1 MEKQVYRKSLDLQK
15 SGAQWSIDVKQND
28 VNSRRIVISLTDGG
42 KAFILGGDMIATIYG
57 KKTDGNV
64 IYKDCAIE
72 NGMAIVDVEKQLI
85 TAAGTVECEL
95 RIYDSNAAGAQ
106 LLTTPRFNIEVY
118 DVLSDENRITS
129 TSDYS
134 ALTSETVKSQE
145 ATKRANDIAETLE
158 TKLANGE
165 LKGEKGDKGNDG
177 APGAKGDTGPQGE
190 QGPKGDA
197 GIQGPQGEKGEQGV
211 PGTTD
216 YTLLKNQPI
225 TILSQDF
232 KVSELKESS
241 LYFVNSGINC
251 KKEDGSLLEN
261 LYAGILILTGRG
273 GEAQVFDSENTFY
286 VNDLSNGDWFNADCN
301 HITTLE
307 VNDLLSNLSNYN
319 FTYGRPLDSRKKI
332 TKTIS
337 NFAES
342 ITKKTMVLDSGDLS
356 STISSN
362 GKYSFF
368 TNGIFR
374 LGHPHAGTGFT
385 PLEIK
390 VNKGDT
396 IYLKFSKTETECLC
410 DIVYIG
416 DIGKN
421 IPDDYDYK
429 YSSID
434 IWSGQL
440 GFAIDATEYDTTFWE
455 MVVGAQGT
463 ADDISSYLANLPCAK
478 SGGLVYSTKEEYGRP
493 EFKAVTLG
501 NGLKFENGVLSAVAT
516 SDIASDQLKQIIGG
530 LE

>member
-15 SGAQWSIDVKQND
+15 SGAQWSIDIKQND

-64 IYKDCAIE
+64 IYKDCSIE

-106 LLTTPRFNIEVY
+106 LLTTPRFCIEVY

-134 ALTSETVKSQE
+134 ALASETVKSQE
-145 ATKRANDIAETLE
+145 ATKRANDIREMLE

-165 LKGEKGDKGNDG
+165 LKGEKGD
-177 APGAKGDTGPQGE
+177 TGPQGE
-190 QGPKGDA
+190 QGPKGDT
-197 GIQGPQGEKGEQGV
+197 GPQGEKGEQGD

-216 YTLLKNQPI
+216 YTLLQNQPI

-232 KVSELKESS
+232 KVSDLKESS
-241 LYFVNSGINC
+241 LYFVNNNDVNC
-251 KKEDGSLLEN
+251 ITEDGSLLVN

-301 HITTLE
+301 HITTQE
-307 VNDLLSNLSNYN
+307 VNDLLSSLSNYN

-332 TKTIS
+332 TRTIS
-337 NFAES
+337 SFAES

-374 LGHPHAGTGFT
+374 LGHPQAGTGFT

-396 IYLKFSKTETECLC
+396 IYVKFSKTDTECLC

-421 IPDDYDYK
+421 INDNYK
-429 YSSID
+429 YNSID
-434 IWSGQL
+434 VWSGQL
-440 GFAIDATEYDTTFWE
+440 GFAIGATEYDSTLWDV
-455 MVVGAQGT
+455 MIGAQGS
-463 ADDISSYLANLPCAK
+463 ADDISHYLYNLPCAK
-478 SGGLVYSTKEEYGRP
+478 SGGLVYSTKEEFGRP

-516 SDIASDQLKQIIGG
+516 SDIANDQLKQIIGG

>member
-64 IYKDCAIE
+64 IYKDCSIE
-72 NGMAIVDVEKQLI
+72 NGMVIVDVEKQLI
-85 TAAGTVECEL
+85 TAEGTVECEL

-118 DVLSDENRITS
+118 DVLTDENRITS

-134 ALTSETVKSQE
+134 ALASETVKSQE
-145 ATKRANDIAETLE
+145 ATKRANNISEMLE

-165 LKGEKGDKGNDG
+165 LKGE
-177 APGAKGDTGPQGE
+177 KGDTGPQGE

-197 GIQGPQGEKGEQGV
+197 GPQGEQGPKGDTGIQGPQGEKGEQGA

-216 YTLLKNQPI
+216 YTALRNRPI

-241 LYFVNSGINC
+241 LYFVNNNDVNC
-251 KKEDGSLLEN
+251 ITEDGSLLVN
-261 LYAGILILTGRG
+261 LYAGILILTGIG
-273 GEAQVFDSENTFY
+273 GEAQVFDSYNTYY
-286 VNDLSNGDWFNADCN
+286 VQDLSTGDWFNDDCN
-301 HITTLE
+301 HITTQETKDMLS
-307 VNDLLSNLSNYN
+307 DLGIYS
-319 FTYGRPLDSRKKI
+319 
-332 TKTIS
+332 IS
-337 NFAES
+337 YTS
-342 ITKKTMVLDSGDLS
+342 PSTKKTTTELLSLFARNALLKTMTLDSTGLLN
-356 STISSN
+356 TIKVS
-362 GKYSFF
+362 GKYNIYA
-368 TNGIFR
+368 NGIFR
-374 LGHPHAGTGFT
+374 LGHPRAVADFT

-416 DIGKN
+416 DISKN
-421 IPDDYDYK
+421 IPDDANYK
-429 YSSID
+429 YNPID
-434 IWSGQL
+434 VWSGQL
-440 GFAIDATEYDTTFWE
+440 GFAIGATEYDSTLWDV
-455 MVVGAQGT
+455 MIGAQGS
-463 ADDISSYLANLPCAK
+463 ADDISHYLYNLPCART
-478 SGGLVYSTKEEYGRP
+478 GGLVYSIPKEYGRP
-493 EFKAVTLG
+493 EFRAVTLG
-501 NGLKFENGVLSAVAT
+501 DGLKFENGVLSAVAT
-516 SDIASDQLKQIIGG
+516 GDIANDQLKQIIGG

>member
-1 MEKQVYRKSLDLQK
+1 MGLRKFKDIIKSIGAPNKDDTLLGVFNGKTAQK
-15 SGAQWSIDVKQND
+15 SIDD
-28 VNSRRIVISLTDGG
+28 
-42 KAFILGGDMIATIYG
+42 ILKVA
-57 KKTDGNV
+57 
-64 IYKDCAIE
+64 
-72 NGMAIVDVEKQLI
+72 
-85 TAAGTVECEL
+85 
-95 RIYDSNAAGAQ
+95 
-106 LLTTPRFNIEVY
+106 
-118 DVLSDENRITS
+118 
-129 TSDYS
+129 
-134 ALTSETVKSQE
+134 
-145 ATKRANDIAETLE
+145 
-158 TKLANGE
+158 
-165 LKGEKGDKGNDG
+165 
-177 APGAKGDTGPQGE
+177 
-190 QGPKGDA
+190 
-197 GIQGPQGEKGEQGV
+197 
-211 PGTTD
+211 D
-216 YTLLKNQPI
+216 YTALQNRPI

-232 KVSELKESS
+232 KVSDLKESS
-241 LYFVNSGINC
+241 LYFVNSDINC
-251 KKEDGSLLEN
+251 KKEDGRLLVN

-307 VNDLLSNLSNYN
+307 VNDLLSNLSDYN

-342 ITKKTMVLDSGDLS
+342 ITKKTMVLERGDLS

-374 LGHPHAGTGFT
+374 LGHPLAGTGFT
-385 PLEIK
+385 PFEIK

-421 IPDDYDYK
+421 IPDDANYK
-429 YSSID
+429 YNPID

-440 GFAIDATEYDTTFWE
+440 GFAIGATEYDTTFWE

-463 ADDISSYLANLPCAK
+463 ADEIDDYLCDLPCVRT
-478 SGGLVYSTKEEYGRP
+478 GGLVYSIPKAYGRP
-493 EFKAVTLG
+493 DFKAVTLG
-501 NGLKFENGVLSAVAT
+501 NGLKFENGVLSLDIENGDNLKYGT
-516 SDIASDQLKQIIGG
+516 STTA
-530 LE
+530 EANEVTANE

>member
-1 MEKQVYRKSLDLQK
+1 MGLRKFKDIIKSIGAPNKDDTLLGVFNGKTAQK
-15 SGAQWSIDVKQND
+15 SIDD
-28 VNSRRIVISLTDGG
+28 
-42 KAFILGGDMIATIYG
+42 ILKVA
-57 KKTDGNV
+57 
-64 IYKDCAIE
+64 
-72 NGMAIVDVEKQLI
+72 
-85 TAAGTVECEL
+85 
-95 RIYDSNAAGAQ
+95 
-106 LLTTPRFNIEVY
+106 
-118 DVLSDENRITS
+118 
-129 TSDYS
+129 
-134 ALTSETVKSQE
+134 
-145 ATKRANDIAETLE
+145 
-158 TKLANGE
+158 
-165 LKGEKGDKGNDG
+165 
-177 APGAKGDTGPQGE
+177 
-190 QGPKGDA
+190 
-197 GIQGPQGEKGEQGV
+197 
-211 PGTTD
+211 D
-216 YTLLKNQPI
+216 YTALQNRPI

-232 KVSELKESS
+232 KVSDLKESS
-241 LYFVNSGINC
+241 LYFVNSDINC
-251 KKEDGSLLEN
+251 KKEDGRLLVN

-301 HITTLE
+301 HITMLE
-307 VNDLLSNLSNYN
+307 VNDLLSNLSDYN

-421 IPDDYDYK
+421 IPDDANYK
-429 YSSID
+429 YNPID

-440 GFAIDATEYDTTFWE
+440 GFAIGATEYDTTFWE

-463 ADDISSYLANLPCAK
+463 ADEIDDYLCDLPCVRT
-478 SGGLVYSTKEEYGRP
+478 GGLVYSIPKAYGRP
-493 EFKAVTLG
+493 DFKAVTLG
-501 NGLKFENGVLSAVAT
+501 NGLKFENGVLSLDIENGDNLKYGT
-516 SDIASDQLKQIIGG
+516 STTA
-530 LE
+530 EANEVTANE

>member
-1 MEKQVYRKSLDLQK
+1 MGLRKFKDIIKSIGAPNKDDTLLGVFNGKTAQK
-15 SGAQWSIDVKQND
+15 SIDD
-28 VNSRRIVISLTDGG
+28 
-42 KAFILGGDMIATIYG
+42 ILKVA
-57 KKTDGNV
+57 
-64 IYKDCAIE
+64 
-72 NGMAIVDVEKQLI
+72 
-85 TAAGTVECEL
+85 
-95 RIYDSNAAGAQ
+95 
-106 LLTTPRFNIEVY
+106 
-118 DVLSDENRITS
+118 
-129 TSDYS
+129 
-134 ALTSETVKSQE
+134 
-145 ATKRANDIAETLE
+145 
-158 TKLANGE
+158 
-165 LKGEKGDKGNDG
+165 
-177 APGAKGDTGPQGE
+177 
-190 QGPKGDA
+190 
-197 GIQGPQGEKGEQGV
+197 
-211 PGTTD
+211 D
-216 YTLLKNQPI
+216 YTALQNRPI

-232 KVSELKESS
+232 KVSDLKESS
-241 LYFVNSGINC
+241 LYFVNSDINC
-251 KKEDGSLLEN
+251 KKEDGRLLVN

-307 VNDLLSNLSNYN
+307 VNDLLSNLSDYN

-421 IPDDYDYK
+421 IPDDANYK
-429 YSSID
+429 YNPID

-440 GFAIDATEYDTTFWE
+440 GFAIGATEYDTTFWE

-463 ADDISSYLANLPCAK
+463 ADEIDDYLCDLPCVRT
-478 SGGLVYSTKEEYGRP
+478 GGLVYSIPKAYGRP
-493 EFKAVTLG
+493 DFKAVTLG
-501 NGLKFENGVLSAVAT
+501 NGLKFENGVLALDIENGDNLKYGT
-516 SDIASDQLKQIIGG
+516 STTA
-530 LE
+530 EANEVTANE

>member
-1 MEKQVYRKSLDLQK
+1 MGLRKFKDIVKSIGAPNKDDTLLGVFNGKTAQK
-15 SGAQWSIDVKQND
+15 SIED
-28 VNSRRIVISLTDGG
+28 
-42 KAFILGGDMIATIYG
+42 ILKVA
-57 KKTDGNV
+57 
-64 IYKDCAIE
+64 
-72 NGMAIVDVEKQLI
+72 
-85 TAAGTVECEL
+85 
-95 RIYDSNAAGAQ
+95 
-106 LLTTPRFNIEVY
+106 
-118 DVLSDENRITS
+118 
-129 TSDYS
+129 
-134 ALTSETVKSQE
+134 
-145 ATKRANDIAETLE
+145 
-158 TKLANGE
+158 
-165 LKGEKGDKGNDG
+165 
-177 APGAKGDTGPQGE
+177 
-190 QGPKGDA
+190 
-197 GIQGPQGEKGEQGV
+197 
-211 PGTTD
+211 D
-216 YTLLKNQPI
+216 YTALQNRPI

-232 KVSELKESS
+232 KVSDLKESS

-251 KKEDGSLLEN
+251 KKEDGSLLVN

-307 VNDLLSNLSNYN
+307 VNDLLSNLSDYN
-319 FTYGRPLDSRKKI
+319 FTYGRPLNSRKKI

-362 GKYSFF
+362 GKYSFYSG
-368 TNGIFR
+368 GIFR
-374 LGHPHAGTGFT
+374 LGHPNAVVGFT

-396 IYLKFSKTETECLC
+396 IYLKFSKTDTECLC

-416 DIGKN
+416 DISKN
-421 IPDDYDYK
+421 IPDDANYK
-429 YSSID
+429 YNPID

-463 ADDISSYLANLPCAK
+463 ADDISSYLANLPCVRT
-478 SGGLVYSTKEEYGRP
+478 GGLVYSIPKAYGRP
-493 EFKAVTLG
+493 EFRNVTLG

>member
-1 MEKQVYRKSLDLQK
+1 MGLRKFKDIIKSIGAPNKDDTLLGVFNGKTAQK
-15 SGAQWSIDVKQND
+15 SIDD
-28 VNSRRIVISLTDGG
+28 
-42 KAFILGGDMIATIYG
+42 ILKVA
-57 KKTDGNV
+57 
-64 IYKDCAIE
+64 
-72 NGMAIVDVEKQLI
+72 
-85 TAAGTVECEL
+85 
-95 RIYDSNAAGAQ
+95 
-106 LLTTPRFNIEVY
+106 
-118 DVLSDENRITS
+118 
-129 TSDYS
+129 
-134 ALTSETVKSQE
+134 
-145 ATKRANDIAETLE
+145 
-158 TKLANGE
+158 
-165 LKGEKGDKGNDG
+165 
-177 APGAKGDTGPQGE
+177 
-190 QGPKGDA
+190 
-197 GIQGPQGEKGEQGV
+197 
-211 PGTTD
+211 D
-216 YTLLKNQPI
+216 YTALQNRPI

-232 KVSELKESS
+232 KVSDLKESS
-241 LYFVNSGINC
+241 LYFVNSDINC
-251 KKEDGSLLEN
+251 KKEDGRLLVN

-307 VNDLLSNLSNYN
+307 VNDLLSNLSDYN

-440 GFAIDATEYDTTFWE
+440 GFAIGATEYDTTFWE

-463 ADDISSYLANLPCAK
+463 ADEIDDYLCDLPCVRT
-478 SGGLVYSTKEEYGRP
+478 GGLVYSIPKAYGRP
-493 EFKAVTLG
+493 DFKAVTLG
-501 NGLKFENGVLSAVAT
+501 NGLKFENGVLSLDIENGDNLKYGT
-516 SDIASDQLKQIIGG
+516 STTA
-530 LE
+530 EANEVTANE

>member
-1 MEKQVYRKSLDLQK
+1 MGLRKFKDIIKSIGAPNKDDTLLGVFNGKTAQK
-15 SGAQWSIDVKQND
+15 SIDD
-28 VNSRRIVISLTDGG
+28 
-42 KAFILGGDMIATIYG
+42 ILKVA
-57 KKTDGNV
+57 
-64 IYKDCAIE
+64 
-72 NGMAIVDVEKQLI
+72 
-85 TAAGTVECEL
+85 
-95 RIYDSNAAGAQ
+95 
-106 LLTTPRFNIEVY
+106 
-118 DVLSDENRITS
+118 
-129 TSDYS
+129 
-134 ALTSETVKSQE
+134 
-145 ATKRANDIAETLE
+145 
-158 TKLANGE
+158 
-165 LKGEKGDKGNDG
+165 
-177 APGAKGDTGPQGE
+177 
-190 QGPKGDA
+190 
-197 GIQGPQGEKGEQGV
+197 
-211 PGTTD
+211 D
-216 YTLLKNQPI
+216 YTALQNRPI

-232 KVSELKESS
+232 KVSDLKESS
-241 LYFVNSGINC
+241 LYFVNSDINC
-251 KKEDGSLLEN
+251 KKEDGRLLVN

-286 VNDLSNGDWFNADCN
+286 VNNLSNGDWFNADCN

-307 VNDLLSNLSNYN
+307 VNDLLSNLSDYN

-421 IPDDYDYK
+421 IPDDANYK
-429 YSSID
+429 YNPID

-440 GFAIDATEYDTTFWE
+440 GFAIGATEYDTTFWE

-463 ADDISSYLANLPCAK
+463 ADEIDDYLCDLPCVRT
-478 SGGLVYSTKEEYGRP
+478 GGLVYSIPKAYGRP
-493 EFKAVTLG
+493 DFKAVTLG
-501 NGLKFENGVLSAVAT
+501 NGLKFENGVLSLDIENGDNLKYGT
-516 SDIASDQLKQIIGG
+516 STTA
-530 LE
+530 EANEVTANE

>member
-1 MEKQVYRKSLDLQK
+1 MGLRKFKDIIKSIGVPNKDDTLLGVFNGKTAQK
-15 SGAQWSIDVKQND
+15 SIED
-28 VNSRRIVISLTDGG
+28 
-42 KAFILGGDMIATIYG
+42 ILKVA
-57 KKTDGNV
+57 
-64 IYKDCAIE
+64 
-72 NGMAIVDVEKQLI
+72 
-85 TAAGTVECEL
+85 
-95 RIYDSNAAGAQ
+95 
-106 LLTTPRFNIEVY
+106 
-118 DVLSDENRITS
+118 
-129 TSDYS
+129 
-134 ALTSETVKSQE
+134 
-145 ATKRANDIAETLE
+145 
-158 TKLANGE
+158 
-165 LKGEKGDKGNDG
+165 
-177 APGAKGDTGPQGE
+177 
-190 QGPKGDA
+190 
-197 GIQGPQGEKGEQGV
+197 
-211 PGTTD
+211 D
-216 YTLLKNQPI
+216 YTALQNRPI

-232 KVSELKESS
+232 KVSDLKESS

-251 KKEDGSLLEN
+251 KKEDGSLLVN

-307 VNDLLSNLSNYN
+307 VNDLLSNLSDYN
-319 FTYGRPLDSRKKI
+319 FTYGRPLNPRKKI

-362 GKYSFF
+362 GKYSFYSG
-368 TNGIFR
+368 GIFR
-374 LGHPHAGTGFT
+374 LGHPNAVVGFT

-396 IYLKFSKTETECLC
+396 IYLKFSKTDTECLC

-416 DIGKN
+416 DISKN
-421 IPDDYDYK
+421 IPDDANYK
-429 YSSID
+429 YNPID

-463 ADDISSYLANLPCAK
+463 ADDISSYLANLPCVRT
-478 SGGLVYSTKEEYGRP
+478 GGLVYSIPKEYGRP
-493 EFKAVTLG
+493 EFRNVTLG

-516 SDIASDQLKQIIGG
+516 GDIASDQLKQIIGG